1 MINYEYLAFVQVSS
15 AGLIT
20 DEWAFADTTPNGG
33 GEYALVEYTPGV
45 APVRRSRLGGGG
57 GFDEV
62 ADRLTVHCLG
72 GTPAQAVAAYER
84 LIGALDAAVRW
95 EAEETSDTIHIR
107 ARIADGTVGE
117 LAAVVLGPVPGE
129 PPASASAAWD
139 QGIGTWAVRNVT
151 LGFRRRGL
159 LLLPTND
166 SPVTSSAVSVGDIA
180 TVSLSNHPAL
190 SPTRID
196 LRQSTGTGL
205 ALQGYVLTAGE
216 AAQLQIINASSF
228 GAGDA
233 ASSVADAANFA
244 RGGSIARLTAASAAT
259 AMSLSFTSIT
269 IPARYSTAHVFCN
282 VRPGSA
288 AATWDLQAVHGDASF
303 TVSSTDRASSIGRR
317 VAVPQTATV
326 SLLYLGTISRVE
338 AWGQLMLIAGVMAP
352 AFPQT
357 LDINTIVLLGDN
369 DAANIIYSPLMF
381 ATSTD
386 TILTA
391 DPRPLLGVTPFATSR
406 ALIGDSLT
414 RNMRTTGDLYVQQ
427 RGAVLAGV
435 LYAIDTPATAAWR
448 PATGGTV
455 ITTSLTARRWRGW
468 RVPQ

>member
-1 MINYEYLAFVQVSS
+1 M
-15 AGLIT
+15 
-20 DEWAFADTTPNGG
+20 
-33 GEYALVEYTPGV
+33 
-45 APVRRSRLGGGG
+45 
-57 GFDEV
+57 
-62 ADRLTVHCLG
+62 
-72 GTPAQAVAAYER
+72 
-84 LIGALDAAVRW
+84 
-95 EAEETSDTIHIR
+95 
-107 ARIADGTVGE
+107 
-117 LAAVVLGPVPGE
+117 
-129 PPASASAAWD
+129 
-139 QGIGTWAVRNVT
+139 
-151 LGFRRRGL
+151 
-159 LLLPTND
+159 
-166 SPVTSSAVSVGDIA
+166 
-180 TVSLSNHPAL
+180 
-190 SPTRID
+190 
-196 LRQSTGTGL
+196 
-205 ALQGYVLTAGE
+205 
-216 AAQLQIINASSF
+216 
-228 GAGDA
+228 
-233 ASSVADAANFA
+233 
-244 RGGSIARLTAASAAT
+244 
-259 AMSLSFTSIT
+259 
-269 IPARYSTAHVFCN
+269 
-282 VRPGSA
+282 
-288 AATWDLQAVHGDASF
+288 
-303 TVSSTDRASSIGRR
+303 
-317 VAVPQTATV
+317 AVPQTATV